1 MLEDNNGMSLCK
13 KLWGLVAATALMT
26 LGGTVASASQAVPW
40 QLGFQEAVTPVM
52 HQVVAFNDL
61 LMMIITAIFIVVV
74 ALLFYTMYR
83 FSAKRNPEPSKTTH
97 NTIIEVIWTVIP
109 IMILI
114 VIAIPSFKLLYFQD
128 RTVDAEMTI
137 KAVGHQWYWTYE
149 YPDHDDLTFDALMIA
164 DEDIGDGQTRLLETD
179 NRVVVPVGTNIRLL
193 TTADDVIHAWA
204 IPAFGIKIDATPGRV
219 NESWFHVEK
228 EGIYYG
234 QCSELCGVYHGFM
247 PIAVEVLSK
256 EAFAAWLIEAKEE
269 FATNNAPVTT
279 VADAASDSAL

>member
-1 MLEDNNGMSLCK
+1 MSLSK
-13 KLWGLVAATALMT
+13 KIWGLMVAMGMMT
-26 LGGTVASASQAVPW
+26 LGGTVVSASQAVPW
-40 QLGFQEAVTPVM
+40 QIGFQEAATPVM
-52 HQVVAFNDL
+52 RQVLEFNDL
-61 LMMIITAIFIVVV
+61 LLTIIISIVIFVV
-74 ALLFYTMYR
+74 ALLFYTMHR
-83 FSAKRNPEPSKTTH
+83 FSATRNPEPSKTTH
-97 NTIIEVIWTVIP
+97 NTVIEVIWTVIP

-128 RTVDAEMTI
+128 RMVDAEMTI

-164 DEDIGDGQTRLLETD
+164 DEDIEDGQARLLETD

-219 NESWFHVEK
+219 NESWFRVEK
-228 EGIYYG
+228 EGVYYG

-247 PIAVEVLSK
+247 PITVEVLSK

-269 FATNNAPVTT
+269 FASNSVPATT
-279 VADAASDSAL
+279 VADAASDSVF

>member
-193 TTADDVIHAWA
+193 TTADDVIHAWT

>member
-279 VADAASDSAL
+279 VRTR

>member
-1 MLEDNNGMSLCK
+1 MSLCK
-13 KLWGLVAATALMT
+13 KLWSLMAVMGLMT

-40 QLGFQEAVTPVM
+40 QTGFQEAVTPVM
-52 HQVVAFNDL
+52 HQVAAFNDL
-61 LMMIITAIFIVVV
+61 LMTIIIAIFVFVV

-97 NTIIEVIWTVIP
+97 NTVIEVIWTVIP

-164 DEDIGDGQTRLLETD
+164 DEDIEEGQTRLLETD

-228 EGIYYG
+228 EGVYYG

-269 FATNNAPVTT
+269 FASNNAPSTT
-279 VADAASDSAL
+279 VADAASDSAF